1 VSPDPLAARQRR
13 VAGIAAAVAAAI
25 PMTALAGWV
34 FGIAPLRGI
43 LPDAVGMNPIT
54 AVSLLSGAL
63 ALWFAGRPGLRARVA
78 SRCFALV
85 MVVAASG
92 RLLDPLLGGRL
103 GIDLLLYGHQ
113 VQQMVPPARMSFGG
127 AISYFCVGTAL
138 LLYRSHLVKQRS
150 PRWLVVPAALLALLA
165 TAGYLY
171 GSRVLFDIPALK
183 PMALNT
189 AMALLVLCLGITA
202 LPPAAPPVSSLLLP
216 GAAGTMARTLL
227 PAAFLLP
234 FMIGWVRVQAERAG
248 WFDLGFGTALMVVIT
263 SGLMTLLVLL
273 SVLQVQRAEAAQ
285 QSLEGGLRA
294 SERRLFQ
301 ILEAVPIGVYVLDRA
316 GHPYYNNQ
324 RSTEI
329 LGSSLVSDAKVDD
342 LSTQYHVHRAGTG
355 ELYPPEQLPIALAL
369 RGERVYTTD
378 LELHR
383 PDRIVPIEVWSAPVT
398 AADGRIEFAISA
410 FNDIT
415 ERQEAKRQIEDLN
428 LELKGQVAE
437 LASVNGELETFSY
450 SVSHDLRA
458 PLRAIDGFSR
468 MLAEDHSG
476 VLDPEA
482 LRLLERIS
490 NNVQRM
496 GNLIDDLL
504 RFSRLSRKELE
515 AAPLDMSE
523 LVRTVVGDLSR
534 THERQ
539 LSVVVGQLP
548 PACGDADLLRQ
559 VWINLIDNGLKYS
572 GKRGD
577 PLVEIG
583 GKTNGVEATYWVRDN
598 GVGFDMTYAGKLFGV
613 FQRLH
618 SQDEFEGTGVGLAI
632 VQRIV
637 HRHGGRV
644 WAEGKPEQ
652 GATFSF
658 TLPVGGTHAAE

>member
-1 VSPDPLAARQRR
+1 VSPDPFAARQRR
-13 VAGIAAAVAAAI
+13 TAAVAAAVATAI
-25 PMTALAGWV
+25 PITVLAGWV
-34 FGIAPLRGI
+34 FGIARLRGV
-43 LPDAVGMNPIT
+43 LPDAVAMNPIT
-54 AVSLLSGAL
+54 ALSLLSGAL
-63 ALWFAGRPGLRARVA
+63 ALWFANRPGPRARMA
-78 SRCFALV
+78 SRGFALV
-85 MVVAASG
+85 MAVLG
-92 RLLDPLLGGRL
+92 LCRLVDPLLGGRL
-103 GIDLLLYGHQ
+103 EIDLLFYRSQ
-113 VQQMVPPARMSFGG
+113 IQQMVPPARMSF
-127 AISYFCVGTAL
+127 ASSISAVCLGTSL
-138 LLYRSHLVKQRS
+138 LLYRSGMVKLRS
-150 PRWLVVPAALLALLA
+150 TRWLVLPAAVLALLA
-165 TAGYLY
+165 MAGYLY

-183 PMALNT
+183 PMALNS
-189 AMALLVLCLGITA
+189 ALALLALCLGIAA
-202 LPPAAPPVSSLLLP
+202 LPPATPPISTLLLP

-234 FMIGWVRVQAERAG
+234 FLIGWVRVEAERAG
-248 WFDLGFGTALMVVIT
+248 WFDLGFGTALMVVLT

-273 SVLQVQRAEAAQ
+273 SVWQVQRAERAQ
-285 QSLEGGLRA
+285 QRMEAGIRA

-301 ILEAVPIGVYVLDRA
+301 ILEAIPIGVFVTSRQ
-316 GHPYYNNQ
+316 GQPYYANRMSQEISGQPAITETKAEEMSQ
-324 RSTEI
+324 R
-329 LGSSLVSDAKVDD
+329 
-342 LSTQYHVHRAGTG
+342 YHVYRAGTQ
-355 ELYPPEQLPIALAL
+355 EMYPPEMLPGARAL
-369 RGERVYTTD
+369 RGERVHTDD
-378 LELHR
+378 LEVHR
-383 PDRIVPIEVWSAPVT
+383 PDRVVPVEVWSAPVT
-398 AADGRIEFAISA
+398 AADGSIEFAISA

-415 ERQEAKRQIEDLN
+415 ERQEAKRQIEGLN
-428 LELKGQVAE
+428 LELKDQVAE

-468 MLAEDHSG
+468 MLTEDHAGALS
-476 VLDPEA
+476 PEA
-482 LRLLERIS
+482 QRLLGRIR

-504 RFSRLSRKELE
+504 RFSRLSRKQLE
-515 AAPLDMSE
+515 AAPVDMSE

-539 LSVVVGQLP
+539 LSVVVDQLP
-548 PACGDADLLRQ
+548 PALGDTDLLRQ
-559 VWINLIDNGLKYS
+559 VWINLIDNGFKYS

-577 PLVEIG
+577 PQVEVG

-644 WAEGKPEQ
+644 WAEAKPGQ

-658 TLPVGGTHAAE
+658 TLPVGGTHAPE